1 MVPFLRAV
9 DGLEVARGAEDEVA
23 AVSAEDG
30 ISGVVPAV
38 GDGVL
43 LFVGNA
49 IDVDDVVLVIGHAG
63 VGQPA
68 AVGREGDVGRLLARI
83 LHHLGHGLR
92 SHVDE
97 ADAVLAVGVDDP
109 TAVRTPREVADIR
122 VVVFRQLNRVATLGG
137 LHPQLRFA
145 GGVGDVSDVFAVGR
159 PGAAA
164 VVCAGRT
171 GEVFRHALLYGQVED
186 FAAGRGH
193 DPFAVRREAS
203 AAQVLAAVLDG
214 TAGVNIVRRQRD
226 LHLLGPL
233 RGRVEAVDVAAILED
248 DQPAVGGGEL
258 DVVVLEVGHLLRLLG
273 RRVVDKD
280 VHRAVTVREE
290 VDLVAHPHGEDVL
303 GVVVGHVLH
312 GFLVRV
318 VDPDVVGHAAFV
330 ILPRAE
336 LTHHAVV
343 SQTSAVGRVAAK
355 AALGQGDRLG
365 ESAVT
370 TDGEESAAEA
380 VADAVA
386 IDDARAVRGPGH
398 DDVVRPHAVA
408 EVVAGVGR
416 GVGQAHRLAAVGG
429 DGVDLR
435 VAVVLA
441 GEGDRAAVG
450 REARK
455 HFIARVRR
463 QPSGLA
469 ARSGH
474 FV

>member
-1 MVPFLRAV
+1 M
-9 DGLEVARGAEDEVA
+9 
-23 AVSAEDG
+23 
-30 ISGVVPAV
+30 
-38 GDGVL
+38 
-43 LFVGNA
+43 
-49 IDVDDVVLVIGHAG
+49 
-63 VGQPA
+63 
-68 AVGREGDVGRLLARI
+68 
-83 LHHLGHGLR
+83 
-92 SHVDE
+92 
-97 ADAVLAVGVDDP
+97 
-109 TAVRTPREVADIR
+109 
-122 VVVFRQLNRVATLGG
+122 
-137 LHPQLRFA
+137 
-145 GGVGDVSDVFAVGR
+145 FAVGR

-193 DPFAVRREAS
+193 DPFAVGRETG
-203 AAQVLAAVLDG
+203 AAQIVTAVLDG
-214 TAGVNIVRRQRD
+214 AAGVDIVRRQRD
-226 LHLLGPL
+226 LHLLGLL

-258 DVVVLEVGHLLRLLG
+258 DVVVLEVGHLARLLR
-273 RRVVDKD
+273 RRVVDED
-280 VHRAVTVREE
+280 VHRAVAVGEE
-290 VDLVAHPHGEDVL
+290 IDLVAHPHGEDVL

-343 SQTSAVGRVAAK
+343 SQTSAVGCVAAK
-355 AALGQGDRLG
+355 AALGQGNRLG
-365 ESAVT
+365 EPAVT

-450 REARK
+450 RKARK

-463 QPSGLA
+463 QASGLA